1 MDTRC
6 YQDRRA
12 ALRHTIADGALLFVG
27 HVESPRNYAAN
38 AYVFRQDS
46 HLLYYTGVNRP
57 GYALL
62 IEPNGTEWLAGPP
75 EDPDDIVW
83 SGPQTTVEQW
93 AGDAG
98 IARAVTMEALAD
110 RIAALQKAG
119 ETLHYLPPHRPAQ
132 QGILSQLLDTNL
144 NDIPQ
149 GASPQLVKAVV
160 DQRSVKEEAEIA
172 EIENALAVSA
182 RMFDAAARSARPG
195 ATEAMVAGTL
205 QGTALSYDRQQAY
218 LPIVTV
224 KGEVLHNNTYTNTL
238 RHGDLMLIDAGAES
252 TLGYASDITRAYPV
266 GGEFTPQQRDIYT
279 IVLEAQQ
286 AVIDAAAPGVTNL
299 HLHLLAAKTIARGL
313 RDLGL
318 LHGSVEDI
326 VDSGAH
332 ALFFPHG
339 IGHMMGLDVHDM
351 EDLGDAVGYG
361 EGQKRSDQFGLAYL
375 RLARKL
381 EPGFVFTVEPGIYFI
396 DALIDRWQ
404 AENLHSGYID
414 YHKVAL
420 FRGMGGVR
428 IEDDVLITPQG
439 HRVLGPGIP
448 KSLQDVEALMG
459 Q

>member
-1 MDTRC
+1 MDMQY
-6 YQDRRA
+6 YQNRRK
-12 ALRHTIADGALLFVG
+12 ALRQTMTDGAILFVG
-27 HVESPRNYAAN
+27 HMESPRTYAAN

-46 HLLYYTGVNRP
+46 HMLYYAGVNRP

-62 IEPNGTEWLAGPP
+62 LEPDGSEILAGPV

-83 SGPQTTVEQW
+83 NGPQTSVEQW
-93 AGDAG
+93 AGQAG
-98 IARAVTMEALAD
+98 IATAVTMDNLAE
-110 RIAALQKAG
+110 RISGLQKAG
-119 ETLHYLPPHRPAQ
+119 VTLHYLPASRMEQ
-132 QGILSQLLDTNL
+132 KRTLSKLLGL
-144 NDIPQ
+144 LINDVDR
-149 GASPQLVKAVV
+149 GASPQLIPAVV
-160 DQRSVKEEAEIA
+160 DQRSVKEPGEIA

-182 RMFDAAARSARPG
+182 QMFDAAARAARPG

-205 QGTALSYDRQQAY
+205 QGTALSFDRQQAY

-252 TLGYASDITRAYPV
+252 PLGYASDITRAYPV

-279 IVLEAQQ
+279 IVLGAQQ
-286 AVIDAAAPGVTNL
+286 AVIAAAAPGVTNRDL
-299 HLHLLAAKTIARGL
+299 HMLAATTITRGL

-318 LHGSVEDI
+318 VHGSVEDI
-326 VDSGAH
+326 VAAGAH

-339 IGHMMGLDVHDM
+339 IGHMLGLDVHDM

-361 EGQKRSDQFGLAYL
+361 EGEKRSDQFGLSYL
-375 RLARKL
+375 RLAKTL
-381 EPGFVFTVEPGIYFI
+381 QPGFVITVEPGVYFI

-404 AENLHSGYID
+404 AENRHSDYID

-420 FRGMGGVR
+420 YRGLGGIR
-428 IEDDVLITPQG
+428 IEDDILITREG
-439 HRVLGPGIP
+439 YRVLGSSIP
-448 KSLQDVEALMG
+448 KLLQDVEALMG